1 MKKSVKCLLA
11 VFLIAV
17 GLGLT
22 SCASLL
28 DAVGGAVTQGA
39 SMYDKTYSASVNGTT
54 VAFTFVNESTD
65 GRIKLTIS
73 VGGSTYSNGYSWNL
87 DNEDL
92 EGERDVI
99 LYQNGAE
106 FGRLTPNSLLPTSL
120 TARYSFTVGGISIP
134 QGKEFRY

>member
-39 SMYDKTYSASVNGTT
+39 SMYDKTFSASVNGTR
-54 VAFTFVNESTD
+54 VALTFVNESAD
-65 GRIKLTIS
+65 GRIKLNVN
-73 VGGSTYSNGYSWNL
+73 VGGSSIPNYTWNL

-99 LYQNGAE
+99 LYQGGTEA
-106 FGRLTPNSLLPTSL
+106 GRLTPNSLLPTTL
-120 TARYSFTVGGISIP
+120 TATYNFTLGGISIP
-134 QGKEFRY
+134 QGTPFRY